1 MDDGAPGFKLAVEDG
16 GDIKVTGICII
27 ATGETFGIICQFPE
41 VKVVMN
47 IDAK

>member
-16 GDIKVTGICII
+16 RDIKITRISII
-27 ATGETFGIICQFPE
+27 ATGETFGIIRQFPE

-47 IDAK
+47 VDAK